1 VNTDPAALTPLGL
14 RLGEA
19 VRWRRRDGGHWQSG
33 IVLGCE
39 NDGSVAVRDRDG
51 GARSIV
57 ASRLEAKRPD
67 RKGRLRWQL
76 VEATAAQAQLSLW
89 EVQAPPASGR
99 GRRSSRNANPV
110 LRPPLQAR

>member
-1 VNTDPAALTPLGL
+1 MNADPTALTPLGL
-14 RLGEA
+14 QAGEP

-33 IVLGCE
+33 VVLGRE
-39 NDGSVAVRDRDG
+39 TDGSVAVRDQDG

-76 VEATAAQAQLSLW
+76 VEATASQSQLSLW
-89 EVQAPPASGR
+89 ETSPAAGSPARRRTARAGG
-99 GRRSSRNANPV
+99 GRR
-110 LRPPLQAR
+110 